1 MSWNH
6 RVIRHEDEIGIAYF
20 IHECHY
26 ANKGDT
32 IPTRWTSEPVE
43 VHSDTRTGL
52 FWVLAVMT
60 EAVAKP
66 VLEIRDGKLVEI
78 EPAQE
83 LTDDLKKAVAAN
95 KEFAEGMA

>member
-6 RVIRHEDEIGIAYF
+6 RVIRGEDNNEAWYA
-20 IHECHY
+20 IHECY
-26 ANKGDT
+26 YDKSDDV
-32 IPTRWTSEPVE
+32 PTSWTVEPVD
-43 VHSDTRTGL
+43 VSSDTRVGL

-66 VLEIRDGKLVEI
+66 VLEIRDGKLVEV

-83 LTDDLKKAVAAN
+83 LADDLSKAIAAN
-95 KEFAEGMA
+95 KEYAEGMA